1 MKLFSIMWSSYIPL
15 LKAGVDK
22 VGHFELL
29 VYSNKQI
36 AQRPEILEEVKQE
49 LKEADLILLY
59 RTHDPFWG
67 VIEEEVKALGG
78 RLPVI
83 VTGSDPSYWRLST
96 VNPEVVATVY
106 QYILYNGQENLC
118 EMLKYLLATLF
129 GHEIT

>member
-1 MKLFSIMWSSYIPL
+1 MKLFSIMWSSYVSL

-49 LKEADLILLY
+49 LKKADLILFY
-59 RTHDPFWG
+59 RTHDPFWE
-67 VIEEEVKALGG
+67 VIEEEIKALEG

-83 VTGSDPSYWRLST
+83 VIGSDPSYWRLST
-96 VNPEVVATVY
+96 VNPEV
-106 QYILYNGQENLC
+106 
-118 EMLKYLLATLF
+118 
-129 GHEIT
+129 